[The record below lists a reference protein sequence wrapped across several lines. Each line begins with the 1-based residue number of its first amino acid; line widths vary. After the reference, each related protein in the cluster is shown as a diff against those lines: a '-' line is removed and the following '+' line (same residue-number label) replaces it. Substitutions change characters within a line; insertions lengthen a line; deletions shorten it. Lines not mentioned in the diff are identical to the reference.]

1 MISSIYKM
9 NVFRILALLC
19 ATAFLFTPAPAQA
32 FGPKTQFR
40 FVLLDLG
47 QGESE
52 RTAALQRLSYEVRK
66 RTSIEVAADVLTV
79 PLDAAQI
86 FNYPFLILPVCRGL
100 PDLTTA
106 QLQLLRRYLDIG
118 GFLFVDN
125 CQGRP
130 GGAADE
136 WIHKELGR
144 IYPERAFK
152 PVPQDHSVTRSF
164 YLIDRAY
171 GRTSDKSDFESID
184 DGDRT
189 VILVNPN
196 DMLGALMRDPFG
208 NPIYDLPERQREMA
222 HRQGVNIALY
232 ALTLNY
238 KKDQIHIP
246 FILKRRQR

>member
-1 MISSIYKM
+1 MITRAFMKFSRFATMLLIAAF
-9 NVFRILALLC
+9 VLA
-19 ATAFLFTPAPAQA
+19 PGSAQA

-40 FVLLDLG
+40 FVVLDLG
-47 QGESE
+47 QGENE
-52 RTAALQRLSYEVRK
+52 RTAALQRLAYEVRK
-66 RTSIEVAADVLTV
+66 RTSIEVATEVLSIT
-79 PLDAAQI
+79 LDAAQI

-100 PDLTTA
+100 PDLTAA
-106 QLQLLRRYLDIG
+106 QLQLLRRYLDVG

-171 GRTSDKSDFESID
+171 GRTSDKADFESID

-189 VILVNPN
+189 VILINPN

-208 NPIYDLPERQREMA
+208 NPIYDMPERQREMA

>member
-1 MISSIYKM
+1 M
-9 NVFRILALLC
+9 NRLFLIALVLFAAI
-19 ATAFLFTPAPAQA
+19 ATAQNEAAA

-40 FVLLDLG
+40 FVVLDVG

-52 RTAALQRLSYEVRK
+52 RTAALQRLAYEVRK
-66 RTSIEVAADVLTV
+66 RTSI
-79 PLDAAQI
+79 DAAEDVGTVKLDPQKL
-86 FNYPFLILPVCRGL
+86 FEAPFLVLPVCRGL
-100 PDLTTA
+100 PPLTDM
-106 QLQLLRRYLDIG
+106 QVQLLRRYLDVG

-144 IYPERAFK
+144 VYPERAFK

-171 GRTSDKSDFESID
+171 GRTNDRADFESID

-189 VILVNPN
+189 LILVNPN

-208 NPIYDLPERQREMA
+208 NPIYDISERQREMA
-222 HRQGVNIALY
+222 QRQGVNIALY